1 MAGKAAVPVGDTS
14 NWEFAAVV
22 AAVSIGLCGL
32 LVFTL
37 TTIVS
42 NWRLSDRAVRAARES
57 SEASVLVQELARQL
71 SSREAAT
78 LTAAGLTEETRRLSE
93 LRVQT
98 ETLIE
103 QQTRLQDAVRNL
115 VEAGVLRAQSAE
127 GASPENKQLESA
139 INRLDDHLGQLA
151 TAIAAMARRET

>member
-1 MAGKAAVPVGDTS
+1 MGDTT

-71 SSREAAT
+71 SAREAAT

-103 QQTRLQDAVRNL
+103 QQARMQEAVRNL
-115 VEAGVLRAQSAE
+115 VEAGVLRSE
-127 GASPENKQLESA
+127 GATPEIKQLESA

-151 TAIAAMARRET
+151 TAIAAMGRRET